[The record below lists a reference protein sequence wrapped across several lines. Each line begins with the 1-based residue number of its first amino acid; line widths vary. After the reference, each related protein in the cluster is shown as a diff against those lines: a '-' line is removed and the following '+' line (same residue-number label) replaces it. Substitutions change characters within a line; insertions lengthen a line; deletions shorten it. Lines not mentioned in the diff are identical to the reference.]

1 MRTATVLVRRR
12 PIFPTGAPSVFGQL
26 AARRAGQVGLVLA
39 AVVVGFVVFAPF
51 AIVWDPDDQDLIA
64 QLQGPSSS
72 HLLGTDQ
79 FGRDVLA
86 RVAEGGRRSLMGATL
101 ILSVTFGLGLFVGV
115 VAGLAGGVV
124 DSVLMRVVDLFLAI
138 PALIIAIGLVGALG
152 PSFTN
157 LVIALVAAY
166 WPFYARIA
174 RGFTLNAALR
184 SDVTAAR
191 LAGVGRLRVLVGHI
205 VPGAASRLLVVV
217 SLEFGGAILALA
229 GLSFLGLGA
238 QPPAAEWGAMLAD
251 SRNFFTVAPWLLL
264 VPGIAIVLAATA
276 ANLIAES
283 LRDLADEPVPS

>member
-1 MRTATVLVRRR
+1 MRAATVLDRRSPLFR
-12 PIFPTGAPSVFGQL
+12 IGAPLALRQL
-26 AARRAGQVGLVLA
+26 AARRSGQAGLVLA
-39 AVVVGFVVFAPF
+39 AMVVGFVVFGPLV
-51 AIVWDPDDQDLIA
+51 IGQDPDAQDLTA
-64 QLQGPSSS
+64 LLQRPSSS

-86 RVAEGGRRSLMGATL
+86 RVAEGGRRSLMGTTL
-101 ILSVTFGLGLFVGV
+101 ILSVTFALGLFVGV
-115 VAGLAGGVV
+115 VAGMAGGGV
-124 DSVLMRVVDLFLAI
+124 DSVLMRVVDVFLSI

-157 LVIALVAAY
+157 LVIALVAAA

-184 SDVTAAR
+184 PDVIAAR
-191 LAGVGRLRVLVGHI
+191 LAGVGRLRILFGHI
-205 VPGAASRLLVVV
+205 VPGAASRLLIVV
-217 SLEFGGAILALA
+217 SLEFGGVILALA

-238 QPPAAEWGAMLAD
+238 QPPAAEWGVILAD

-264 VPGIAIVLAATA
+264 APGIAIVLAATA

-283 LRDLADEPVPS
+283 LRDLADEPVPL

>member
-1 MRTATVLVRRR
+1 MRTATVLVRR
-12 PIFPTGAPSVFGQL
+12 FPLFRIGAPLAFRQL
-26 AARRAGQVGLVLA
+26 AGRRSGQAGLVLA
-39 AVVVGFVVFAPF
+39 AMVVGFVVFAPL
-51 AIVWDPDDQDLIA
+51 AIGGDPDAQDLIA
-64 QLQGPSSS
+64 QLHGPSSS
-72 HLLGTDQ
+72 HPLGTDQ

-101 ILSVTFGLGLFVGV
+101 MLSVTFGLGLFVGV

-124 DSVLMRVVDLFLAI
+124 DSVLMRVVDVFLAM

-157 LVIALVAAY
+157 LVIALVAAA

-184 SDVTAAR
+184 PDVIAAR
-191 LAGVGRLRVLVGHI
+191 LAGVGRLRILLGHI

-217 SLEFGGAILALA
+217 SLDFGGAILALA

-238 QPPAAEWGAMLAD
+238 QPPAAEWGAILAD

-264 VPGIAIVLAATA
+264 APGIAIVLAATA

-283 LRDLADEPVPS
+283 LRDLADEPVPL

>member
-1 MRTATVLVRRR
+1 MRAATVLDRR
-12 PIFPTGAPSVFGQL
+12 FPLFRIGAPLALRQL
-26 AARRAGQVGLVLA
+26 SARRSGQAGLVLA
-39 AVVVGFVVFAPF
+39 AMVVGFVVFGPLV
-51 AIVWDPDDQDLIA
+51 IGQDPDAQDLTGL
-64 QLQGPSSS
+64 LQGPSSS

-86 RVAEGGRRSLMGATL
+86 RVAEGGRRSLMGTTL
-101 ILSVTFGLGLFVGV
+101 ILSVTFALGLFVGV
-115 VAGLAGGVV
+115 VAGMAGGGV
-124 DSVLMRVVDLFLAI
+124 DSVLMRVVDVFLSI

-157 LVIALVAAY
+157 LVIALVAAA

-184 SDVTAAR
+184 PDVIAAR
-191 LAGVGRLRVLVGHI
+191 LAGVGRLRILFGHI
-205 VPGAASRLLVVV
+205 VPGAASRLLIVV
-217 SLEFGGAILALA
+217 SLEFGGVILALA

-238 QPPAAEWGAMLAD
+238 QPPAAEWGVILAD

-264 VPGIAIVLAATA
+264 APGIAIVLAATA

-283 LRDLADEPVPS
+283 LRDLADEPVPL

>member
-1 MRTATVLVRRR
+1 MRTATVLVRRL
-12 PIFPTGAPSVFGQL
+12 PFFPTGAPSVFGQL
-26 AARRAGQVGLVLA
+26 AARRSGQVGLVLA
-39 AVVVGFVVFAPF
+39 VVVVGFVVFAPF

-86 RVAEGGRRSLMGATL
+86 RVAEGGRRSLMGAAL

-124 DSVLMRVVDLFLAI
+124 DSVLMRVVDVFLSI

-157 LVIALVAAY
+157 LVIALVAAA

-184 SDVTAAR
+184 PDVIAAR
-191 LAGVGRLRVLVGHI
+191 LAGVGRLRILFGHI
-205 VPGAASRLLVVV
+205 VPGAASRLLIVV
-217 SLEFGGAILALA
+217 SLEFGGVILALA

-238 QPPAAEWGAMLAD
+238 QPPAAEWGAILAD

-264 VPGIAIVLAATA
+264 APGIAIVLAVAA

-283 LRDLADEPVPS
+283 LRDLADEPVPL